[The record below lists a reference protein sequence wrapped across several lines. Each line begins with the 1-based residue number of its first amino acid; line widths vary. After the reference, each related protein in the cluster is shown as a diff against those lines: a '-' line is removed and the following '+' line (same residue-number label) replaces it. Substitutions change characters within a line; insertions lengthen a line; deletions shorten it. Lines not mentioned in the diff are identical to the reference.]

1 MKVAITAL
9 EYYLP
14 QSVED
19 NAALAV
25 DNPDWPMAAIEEKIG
40 IKSRHVAAA
49 EETAADMAVSAAEKL
64 FAGGVDKETVDFV
77 ILVTQS
83 PDYALP
89 TSACLVQDRLG
100 LKKNCMAFDVNLGCS
115 GFVYG
120 LGLGG
125 SMIESGLASGGLV
138 VCSETYTKYIDPHD
152 RTCRPVFGDG
162 AAAVVL
168 AASSRDALGPFE
180 MGSDGSG
187 GGSLMVAD
195 SGARRGE
202 APASQPVLFM
212 DGAKV
217 LMFTMDKV
225 PQCMEAVLQKSEKT
239 LDDIDYFIFHQ
250 ASRLVVDNIV
260 RRMELPEEKVFRNYE
275 NIGNTVSAAL
285 PVALKD
291 AVAAKKISD
300 GDLVMLVGFGVGYSW
315 GACLVEWGG
324 GP

>member
-1 MKVAITAL
+1 
-9 EYYLP
+9 
-14 QSVED
+14 
-19 NAALAV
+19 
-25 DNPDWPMAAIEEKIG
+25 
-40 IKSRHVAAA
+40 
-49 EETAADMAVSAAEKL
+49 
-64 FAGGVDKETVDFV
+64 
-77 ILVTQS
+77 
-83 PDYALP
+83 
-89 TSACLVQDRLG
+89 
-100 LKKNCMAFDVNLGCS
+100 
-115 GFVYG
+115 
-120 LGLGG
+120 
-125 SMIESGLASGGLV
+125 
-138 VCSETYTKYIDPHD
+138 
-152 RTCRPVFGDG
+152 
-162 AAAVVL
+162 
-168 AASSRDALGPFE
+168 
-180 MGSDGSG
+180 
-187 GGSLMVAD
+187 
-195 SGARRGE
+195 
-202 APASQPVLFM
+202 M